1 MPRWA
6 HLEIKQLRNIPR
18 SCFFYVHTIFMYLK
32 EEWNK
37 FMDNKMTMKK
47 YCLLLSILL
56 FSIYGKAQSPEQNL
70 KSLGIMLPK
79 QSAPIA
85 NYVNYVRT
93 GNLIYFSGTGP
104 AIEDQGYV
112 KGKLG
117 KDLTIDQGREAARIT
132 GINMIANL
140 KNAIG
145 DLNKVKRIVK
155 VLGMVNSAEN
165 FTDQPKVI
173 NGFSDL
179 MVAVFGEKGKHA
191 RSAVGMMA
199 LPMNMAVEIE
209 MIVEVED

>member
-1 MPRWA
+1 MFN
-6 HLEIKQLRNIPR
+6 L
-18 SCFFYVHTIFMYLK
+18 
-32 EEWNK
+32 
-37 FMDNKMTMKK
+37 
-47 YCLLLSILL
+47 
-56 FSIYGKAQSPEQNL
+56 YGKAQSPEQNL
-70 KSLGIMLPK
+70 KSLGIILPK
-79 QSAPIA
+79 QSSPLA

>member
-1 MPRWA
+1 M
-6 HLEIKQLRNIPR
+6 E
-18 SCFFYVHTIFMYLK
+18 VHQPTPK
-32 EEWNK
+32 NK
-37 FMDNKMTMKK
+37 
-47 YCLLLSILL
+47 LSKFIVEFVMLFALL
-56 FSIYGKAQSPEQNL
+56 FVNMYCEAQSPEQNL
-70 KSLGIMLPK
+70 KALGISLPK

-93 GNLIYFSGTGP
+93 GNLIYFSGSGP
-104 AIEDQGYV
+104 SVENQGYI

-117 KDLTIDQGREAARIT
+117 KDLTIDQGKEAARIT
-132 GINMIANL
+132 GIHMIANL
-140 KNAIG
+140 KNAVG

-155 VLGMVNSAEN
+155 VLGMVNSAED

-191 RSAVGMMA
+191 RSAVGMNA
-199 LPMNMAVEIE
+199 LPLNMAVEIE

>member
-1 MPRWA
+1 
-6 HLEIKQLRNIPR
+6 
-18 SCFFYVHTIFMYLK
+18 
-32 EEWNK
+32 
-37 FMDNKMTMKK
+37 MKK
-47 YCLLLSILL
+47 YYLLLLFLSLSI
-56 FSIYGKAQSPEQNL
+56 FSMAQTPEENL
-70 KSLGIMLPK
+70 KSLGIVLPK
-79 QSAPIA
+79 QSSPIA

-104 AIEDQGYV
+104 SVEEQGYV

-132 GINMIANL
+132 GVNMIANL

-155 VLGMVNSAEN
+155 VLGMVNSTEN

-179 MVAVFGEKGKHA
+179 MVAVFGDKGKHA

-199 LPMNMAVEIE
+199 LPLNMAVEIE